1 MHARHPRT
9 TSFHVIAG
17 ILLAIAPT
25 LSGCQSDASRKEG
38 QTCNLVPGMTTE
50 QLAECG
56 CFPIKA
62 GGGYSVG
69 LSQKDLDQPVQQ
81 ISVVNYLCPSK
92 TAGFTKIVEVNGIA
106 KEVFR

>member
-1 MHARHPRT
+1 
-9 TSFHVIAG
+9 
-17 ILLAIAPT
+17 
-25 LSGCQSDASRKEG
+25 
-38 QTCNLVPGMTTE
+38 MTTE
-50 QLAECG
+50 QLAGCG

-81 ISVVNYLCPSK
+81 INVVNYLCPSK

-106 KEVFR
+106 KDVFR